1 MFSASTKA
9 GAAPRPPAPP
19 PAACPPPPPPPPAA
33 PLFLLLLE
41 VSGLEVELE
50 SEVAGLGSKLE
61 LSSVQPLTVRL
72 PAFMHCNVSGVAY
85 ITLSTTDKLQFF
97 WLKYA

>member
-19 PAACPPPPPPPPAA
+19 PAACPPPPPPAAA

-50 SEVAGLGSKLE
+50 SEVAGLGSKLD
-61 LSSVQPLTVRL
+61 LSSVQPLMVRL
-72 PAFMHCNVSGVAY
+72 PAFMHCVVFGVAY
-85 ITLSTTDKLQFF
+85 NTLFTFDKLQLL
-97 WLKYA
+97 WLM